1 MSAAAL
7 TMVVDLPA
15 EQWRERITARVA
27 EGDRFAGVFGSHRGD
42 DAYLHGLLVGGSVV
56 SCLRTLIAPDDD
68 GSLSYPALTP
78 DVPAAFWYERAL
90 HDLSGVVPTGHP
102 RLDPLLL
109 PRSPGQPTPRPGHP
123 EWERLERHVHSSAAD
138 QHGPVDVSGHGVFTL
153 PLGPVRSGV
162 FESIEFL
169 IETPGEDIPHLNIR
183 PHYKHRGIAKRFEGL
198 ALGEG
203 ILVAERVEGIASVAH
218 ALAFAHAAET
228 LAEVAPP
235 RRAGLIRVI
244 HAELERLANHLDVVT
259 RLCDAAGLAV
269 PHARF
274 GWHKESIMR
283 LVSSLCGNRFGR
295 SVVRVGGVAADPRL
309 RPADVVHQLAVI
321 TQRIHRDR
329 NALMV
334 DASFLDRLRG
344 TGHLD
349 PGLAASH
356 GALGPVGRGSGVD
369 DDARRRVYDGYGEL
383 PLVDG
388 TAVNDHGDAM
398 ARLRVR
404 WSEIDG
410 AVELIQ
416 RACDRLSELSDTALI
431 DDVPAVDGIALG
443 WAEAPQGEVLYSL
456 EVRDSLIG
464 RCFARSAS
472 LHNLL
477 LFHDVFNGDVF
488 TDFPFIEPSFGLS
501 YAGVAM

>member
-1 MSAAAL
+1 VTAAGL
-7 TMVVDLPA
+7 TTIADLPLG
-15 EQWRERITARVA
+15 QWRDQITARVA
-27 EGDRFAGVFGSHRGD
+27 DGERFAGVYASHVGD
-42 DAYLHGLLVGGSVV
+42 SAYLHGLLVGGSAV
-56 SCLRTLIAPDDD
+56 SCLRTLIAPDGD

-90 HDLSGVVPTGHP
+90 HDLSGVVPDGHP

-109 PRSPGQPTPRPGHP
+109 PRQPGQPTPRPGHP
-123 EWERLERHVHSSAAD
+123 EQERLDRHIHSSAAD

-198 ALGEG
+198 PTADGVL
-203 ILVAERVEGIASVAH
+203 IAERVEGIASVAH

-228 LAEVAPP
+228 LAEVTAP
-235 RRAGLIRVI
+235 RRAGLVRVI

-283 LVSSLCGNRFGR
+283 LVSGLCGNRFGR
-295 SVVRVGGVAADPRL
+295 SVVRVGGVAAEPRL
-309 RPADVVHQLAVI
+309 RPASAAYQLGVI

-329 NALMV
+329 SALMA
-334 DASFLDRLRG
+334 DPSFLDRLRG

-349 PGLAASH
+349 PALAASH

-369 DDARRRVYDGYGEL
+369 DDARRRVYDGYAEL
-383 PLVDG
+383 PLIDG
-388 TAVNDHGDAM
+388 AALDDHGDAL

-404 WSEIDG
+404 WAEIDG
-410 AVELIQ
+410 AVELVQ
-416 RACDRLSELSDTALI
+416 RACERLSGLSDTTL
-431 DDVPAVDGIALG
+431 AVEAPTADGIALG

-456 EVRDSLIG
+456 EVRDGMIG

-472 LHNLL
+472 LHNML

-488 TDFPFIEPSFGLS
+488 TDFPFIEASFGLS

>member
-7 TMVVDLPA
+7 TMVVDLPLD
-15 EQWRERITARVA
+15 QWCDRITGRIA
-27 EGDRFAGVFGSHRGD
+27 EGDRFAGVYGSHRGD
-42 DAYLHGLLVGGSVV
+42 AAYVHGLLVGGSVV
-56 SCLRTLIAPDDD
+56 SCLRTLITPGGD

-109 PRSPGQPTPRPGHP
+109 PRRPGQPTPRPGHP
-123 EWERLERHVHSSAAD
+123 DWDRLERHIHSSAAD
-138 QHGPVDVSGHGVFTL
+138 QHGPVDVSGRGVFTL

-198 ALGEG
+198 PLADGV
-203 ILVAERVEGIASVAH
+203 LVAERVEGIASVAH

-309 RPADVVHQLAVI
+309 RPADVVHQLAAV
-321 TQRIHRDR
+321 TQRIHSDR

-388 TAVNDHGDAM
+388 TAVNDHGDAL

-431 DDVPAVDGIALG
+431 VDVPAVDGIALG

-472 LHNLL
+472 LHNML

-488 TDFPFIEPSFGLS
+488 TDFPFIEASFGLS